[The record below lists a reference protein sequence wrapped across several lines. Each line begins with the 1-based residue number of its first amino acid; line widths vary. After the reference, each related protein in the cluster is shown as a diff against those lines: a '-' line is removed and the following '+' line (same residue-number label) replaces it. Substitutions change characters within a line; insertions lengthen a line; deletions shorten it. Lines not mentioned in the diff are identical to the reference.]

1 MGKEGFVWWY
11 GVVEDRFDPLMLG
24 RCKVRALGW
33 HTDDKTLMPTS
44 KLPWAF
50 PLMPLTSGS
59 QTGVGHSPT
68 GPVEGTWIMG
78 YFRDGESGQEPV
90 MMGTLPGIPENVATR
105 NKGFND
111 PRDDEEKLDV
121 RELDLTTGDS
131 TGKPDLKLSPKV
143 PIKPRMVSV
152 TSGGEAQPHDLGSP
166 YTTDPPQPWAFIYP
180 QQLYLNEP
188 TTSRY
193 ARGMGDSSTGIQP
206 NKKVEDEIVRGFGI
220 LQIKED
226 IRKNFVDVDIA
237 NPAASAA
244 EKITSPSS
252 SYAAVYPY
260 NHVHESESGHL
271 IEIDDTPEAERL
283 HWYHRSG
290 TFTEFHPRGT
300 RVDNTTGHAYV
311 TTMGSSYEVVKG
323 KKTLN
328 INRDLQVLTK
338 QGYRFRTESG
348 DIKFDSDGG
357 NFEVGVTGDIKLT
370 SANVTITASDT
381 LVMTGNTFIKEFVNE
396 GDVGSVVK
404 GSAKSTVVGASTQQA
419 ASQSI
424 TSSTGDTNISAA
436 GNIAQAASAM
446 NMTAANPL
454 VMLNPVAIRQKAL
467 AGLVNIESF
476 DGAVTGGVEL
486 NVGPLGKVAHIKL
499 NPAAASNPGGIDMKS
514 IGMIKI
520 ESKALA
526 EIKAVAVATVTA
538 KMVELKADVLAEI
551 KGKYVLVGGKDDFA
565 MLASKWAK
573 LFSKHYHDTANG
585 PSGPPDTSSINSVKD
600 VVSKKVALG
609 K

>member
-1 MGKEGFVWWY
+1 MSFMGKEGFVWWY

-90 MMGTLPGIPENVATR
+90 MMGTLPGIPENSSTK

-111 PRDDEEKLDV
+111 PRNDDEKYDV
-121 RELDLTTGDS
+121 RGIDLATGDS
-131 TGKPDLKLSPKV
+131 LGKPDTKLNPKV
-143 PIKPRMVSV
+143 PVKPISVGV
-152 TSGGEAQPHDLGSP
+152 TSGGEAQPRDLGQAP
-166 YTTDPPQPWAFIYP
+166 LDGTTPKPWAFIYP

-226 IRKNFVDVDIA
+226 IRKNFVDVDVA
-237 NPAASAA
+237 NPVASAA

-300 RVDNTTGHAYV
+300 RVDNTTGHAYA

-323 KKTLN
+323 
-328 INRDLQVLTK
+328 
-338 QGYRFRTESG
+338 
-348 DIKFDSDGG
+348 
-357 NFEVGVTGDIKLT
+357 
-370 SANVTITASDT
+370 
-381 LVMTGNTFIKEFVNE
+381 
-396 GDVGSVVK
+396 
-404 GSAKSTVVGASTQQA
+404 
-419 ASQSI
+419 
-424 TSSTGDTNISAA
+424 
-436 GNIAQAASAM
+436 
-446 NMTAANPL
+446 
-454 VMLNPVAIRQKAL
+454 
-467 AGLVNIESF
+467 
-476 DGAVTGGVEL
+476 
-486 NVGPLGKVAHIKL
+486 
-499 NPAAASNPGGIDMKS
+499 
-514 IGMIKI
+514 
-520 ESKALA
+520 
-526 EIKAVAVATVTA
+526 
-538 KMVELKADVLAEI
+538 
-551 KGKYVLVGGKDDFA
+551 
-565 MLASKWAK
+565 
-573 LFSKHYHDTANG
+573 
-585 PSGPPDTSSINSVKD
+585 
-600 VVSKKVALG
+600 
-609 K
+609 